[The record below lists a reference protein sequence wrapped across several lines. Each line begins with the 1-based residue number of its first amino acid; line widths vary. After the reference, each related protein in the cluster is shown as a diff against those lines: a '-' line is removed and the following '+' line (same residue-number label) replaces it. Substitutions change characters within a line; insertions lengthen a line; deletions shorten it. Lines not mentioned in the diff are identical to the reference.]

1 MRAAAAIPTDPV
13 AKANY
18 WFDNYVQNDKPETRD
33 TFVRQYLRSN
43 GYLLEA
49 LKYTGKSLLNRD

>member
-18 WFDNYVQNDKPETRD
+18 WFDNYVQNNQPETRD